1 MVNRNRNDRE
11 KNLNKLERSDAH
23 ANSETL
29 RWVLPCLAACILFAP
44 VLHFGFIFD
53 DNTLILQNPW
63 VHSWTYLPRLLTS
76 HLWAFRSTSVP
87 IPQYRPM
94 FSVWLLTLYTFGE
107 RSTIF
112 WHLSSIALH
121 VTVVYVIFRLS
132 KELIGSEAAAG
143 WAALLFAV
151 HPIHVEPVS
160 WVSSCNELLYTTA
173 VLCSVFLF
181 WRRLQ
186 NTPDRRAYM
195 WTSIALWGAAIFT
208 KESALPVLVVFFYLA
223 CRASDKT
230 LARSRRIYQAT
241 RQTAPYFGVFVLYFL
256 ARFAFLGGIGLSTGR
271 HTWKQVIY
279 SAPLIM
285 MFYLKK
291 LLVPIHLSSF
301 YLNPLISAPTITMW
315 IAAVLILASI
325 GVLMWVSVTRSV
337 AWGVASLLL
346 FLPMLPVLAG
356 VRVFLQGDLAHD
368 RYMYLPSAGLCLFG
382 GLAAKY
388 LLSAPA
394 RIRKI
399 AKIGGYSIALLLAI
413 LTISQEGI
421 YASDQTY
428 FGRGVQSDP
437 NNHLVRDYLGDF
449 YLANRETDLAIAQF
463 QEAHNLA
470 PHDTFATFCLA
481 RGLFEGKQYSSAE
494 PYLKA
499 LADANQLHER
509 IPKEMVLLALGQTE
523 INLRNLSYAE
533 TVLRQLDSEDET
545 YPGLHRTMGT
555 LFLMDGKIPK
565 AQAEFAR
572 EFQVSG
578 DPASEHEALE
588 LGNLMRENTATT
600 APSGRA
606 VSQ

>member
-1 MVNRNRNDRE
+1 MANRNRNDGK

-23 ANSETL
+23 ASSETL

-44 VLHFGFIFD
+44 VLHFGFVFD

-94 FSVWLLTLYTFGE
+94 FSVWLLTVYTFGE

-121 VTVVYVIFRLS
+121 VTAVYVVFRLS

-186 NTPDRRAYM
+186 NTADRRAYR
-195 WTSIALWGAAIFT
+195 WTSIALWAAAIFT

-230 LARSRRIYQAT
+230 LGWSHRVYHAI
-241 RQTAPYFGVFVLYFL
+241 RQTVSYLGVVVLYFI
-256 ARFAFLGGIGLSTGR
+256 ARFAFIGGIGLSSGR
-271 HTWKQVIY
+271 HTWKQVIC
-279 SAPLIM
+279 SAPLITA
-285 MFYLKK
+285 FYLKK

-301 YLNPLISAPTITMW
+301 YFNPLISAPTVQMW
-315 IAAVLILASI
+315 VDVVLIFAIIAVLA
-325 GVLMWVSVTRSV
+325 WVSTRRSP
-337 AWGVASLLL
+337 AWGVASMLL

-356 VRVFLQGDLAHD
+356 VRVFLDGDLAHD
-368 RYMYLPSAGLCLFG
+368 RYMYLPSAALCILG

-388 LLSAPA
+388 FLSAPA
-394 RIRKI
+394 RIKKI
-399 AKIGGYSIALLLAI
+399 AKIGGFSMALLLTI

-421 YASDQTY
+421 YASDRTY

-449 YLANRETDLAIAQF
+449 YLAHRETDLAITQF

-499 LADANQLHER
+499 LAGANQLHER

-523 INLRNLSYAE
+523 INLKKLSNAE
-533 TVLRQLDSEDET
+533 TALVQLENADDT
-545 YPGLHRTMGT
+545 YPGLHRTMGVMY
-555 LFLMDGKIPK
+555 LMERRIPN

-578 DPASEHEALE
+578 DPASEHEAVE
-588 LGNLMRENTATT
+588 LGNLMRGSAGAAT
-600 APSGRA
+600 PSRTGI
-606 VSQ
+606 SQ